1 MLQDFPDF
9 RDDVLAVDVDVR
21 VLGLAQRGVQNG
33 PVFGLVD
40 LLTREHSVD
49 LRPEIGFLAKLEE
62 CLQDLVVD
70 EILGVVQVPIPRF
83 GGVSFRSV
91 GVGFEKFFKFG
102 EPFFFQGLQFFCGLV
117 LRKQHFG
124 SLIH

>member
-21 VLGLAQRGVQNG
+21 VLGLAQRGVKDG

-40 LLTREHSVD
+40 LFPGEHGVD
-49 LRPEIGFLAKLEE
+49 LIPEIGFLAKLEE
-62 CLQDLVVD
+62 RLKNLVVD
-70 EILGVVQVPIPRF
+70 EVLGVVEVPVPRF
-83 GGVSFRSV
+83 GGVSLCSI